1 MAPRPPA
8 AEPTPGFARNSLA
21 SLLRTASGA
30 FLALLLPPL
39 LIRRLGTD
47 QYGVWALGVEVGTYL
62 ALLDLGA
69 LSAVG
74 HFTASLD
81 AGDREGRGRAVST
94 LLALQVGLLGLGGV
108 VLAVLVALVPLI
120 WSDMPGRLVAD
131 ARWTLGLI
139 GASALVSLLST
150 AVSGYFLAIHRIVV
164 PAALTMLSRLAGAV
178 AVGVLA
184 VQGHG
189 ITVLAVAWAATT
201 TLGHLAIAVA
211 FARLGV
217 PVRRSLVSG
226 PLAGRMVRFCAAYGI
241 WTLATVLVIGLDTTI
256 VARLDFSAVAPYAAA
271 AGVVGVLTA
280 VYGSALAPL
289 VPLAARLDAEGR
301 TAELDE
307 LFVRLVRWGAT
318 AVVAVA
324 AVAVLTARP
333 VLAVWLGGGTAGS
346 AVPLLQV
353 LVAATAVRLLTLPFP
368 VVLFGTG
375 EHRVARWTPLVEG
388 TVNVAVSVVAGL
400 AWGPIGVAVGT
411 LVGALVGVAVHLG
424 VNLPRTRSL
433 SVRGRELVARSLA
446 GPLAVALPALGGRA
460 LVVVAPAG
468 THLLVAAATIL
479 GTFAVAWTVALAPE
493 DRQAARRAL
502 ATRRAAPSPPPS
514 TTIRPTIDPSAR

>member
-8 AEPTPGFARNSLA
+8 ADTAPGFARNSLA

-74 HFTASLD
+74 HFTASLAPD
-81 AGDREGRGRAVST
+81 DHEGRGRAVTT
-94 LLALQVGLLGLGGV
+94 LLALQAGLIGIGAV
-108 VLAVLVALVPLI
+108 VLALLVALVPAI
-120 WSDMPGRLVAD
+120 WSDMPARLVAE

-139 GASALVSLLST
+139 GAAALASLLST
-150 AVSGYFLAIHRIVV
+150 AVSGYFLSIHRIVV
-164 PAALTMLSRLAGAV
+164 PAALTMLSRLVGAV
-178 AVGVLA
+178 AVAVLA
-184 VQGHG
+184 VEGHG
-189 ITVLAVAWAATT
+189 IAALAVAWAAAT
-201 TLGHLAIAVA
+201 TLGHLAIGLA

-226 PLAGRMVRFCAAYGI
+226 PLARRMLRFCAAYGV

-256 VARLDFSAVAPYAAA
+256 VARIDFSAVAPYAAA

-289 VPLAARLDAEGR
+289 VPLSARLDAEGR
-301 TAELDE
+301 TTELDE

-318 AVVAVA
+318 AVVTVA
-324 AVAVLTARP
+324 AIVVLTARP
-333 VLAVWLGGGTAGS
+333 VLAVWLGDTAGS

-353 LVAATAVRLLTLPFP
+353 LVAATAVRLLTFPYP

-375 EHRVARWTPLVEG
+375 EHRVARWTPMVEG
-388 TVNVAVSVVAGL
+388 VVNVTVSVAAGVAF
-400 AWGPIGVAVGT
+400 GPIGVALGT
-411 LVGALVGVAVHLG
+411 LVGSVVGVGIHLG

-433 SVRGRELVARSLA
+433 SIRGRELVARSLV
-446 GPLAVALPALGGRA
+446 GPLAVALPAVAGSAIA
-460 LVVVAPAG
+460 LVAPGALRPVVA
-468 THLLVAAATIL
+468 VATIL
-479 GTFAVAWTVALAPE
+479 ATLATAWGVALDSE
-493 DRQAARRAL
+493 DRRSVRRAI
-502 ATRRAAPSPPPS
+502 ASRRSAAPSP